1 MAGALTEALASGEV
15 TAAEVA
21 AVTSAFANLSE
32 GAQSIVGQEAFNAV
46 PGNELYDSLSD
57 ADKAIVDG
65 VGQ

>member
-1 MAGALTEALASGEV
+1 M
-15 TAAEVA
+15 A

-32 GAQSIVGQEAFNAV
+32 DAQSIVGQEAFNAV